1 MELRPPGSRAG
12 ALRFSAFFHP
22 LIKLRAI
29 LCRPFGIC
37 CRPAFGRRS
46 RSFRPS
52 IHDPILAGRCAVP
65 PPHGKPPHSSRTIL
79 RPMRWRHGRR
89 RRCSTRAL
97 ARRHSSVRIVVV
109 ILPSTIATGGCW
121 RTPSARMIS
130 SCGTSANQAEIRY
143 GRSDAA
149 RATAG
154 STAKEPEAAGFDR
167 ERTIGAAYSA
177 GRVQRMG
184 QTRSIL

>member
-1 MELRPPGSRAG
+1 MYSARLG
-12 ALRFSAFFHP
+12 SAFP
-22 LIKLRAI
+22 R
-29 LCRPFGIC
+29 
-37 CRPAFGRRS
+37 
-46 RSFRPS
+46 
-52 IHDPILAGRCAVP
+52 VP

-130 SCGTSANQAEIRY
+130 SCGTSADQAQVRHCRSNRRQYRERARSHRTRSRAPHWDRFFRRTGTTNGTNQIDSMKTQIFSTWIQGSSPEIRIPT
-143 GRSDAA
+143 GPGTAA
-149 RATAG
+149 W
-154 STAKEPEAAGFDR
+154 
-167 ERTIGAAYSA
+167 
-177 GRVQRMG
+177 
-184 QTRSIL
+184 